1 MMVLCLEGL
10 LVIDMLLIKNKFIG
24 SKIIMILKKVLGEA
38 GEG

>member
-1 MMVLCLEGL
+1 MMVLCSGL
-10 LVIDMLLIKNKFIG
+10 IGDRYAFDKNKFIG